1 MHFNHLKRRDFI
13 TFLGGAVTWPL
24 AARAQ
29 QPVAMPVIGYLS
41 VTFADEQPHWLA
53 AFRAGLHETGYIEG
67 ENVTIEYRWAE
78 GQYNRLPKIA
88 ADLIRRHVSVIV
100 TLPSSPAALA
110 AKAATMT
117 VPIVFSVGEDPV
129 KLGLVASLSRPD
141 GNATGTNFFIV
152 ELTAKRLGLLRELLP
167 KATRIGLLVNPGNVG
182 NTERFVKDA
191 EAAATAIG
199 LQIQVLNASNSDE
212 IDAAFATLV
221 KRSTDAVLLAPDAF
235 LNSRRVQIAIL
246 AARHM
251 VPVVYTVRDYP
262 EAGGLMSYGTDLTN
276 SVRQQ
281 GIYAG
286 RILKGAK
293 PADLPVIQ
301 STRFELVIN
310 LRTAK
315 ALGLEVPATLLARA
329 DEVIE

>member
-1 MHFNHLKRRDFI
+1 MRRREFI
-13 TFLGGAVTWPL
+13 ALLGGATAWPL

-29 QPVAMPVIGYLS
+29 QLAMPVIGYLS
-41 VTFADEQPHWLA
+41 VTFAHEQHHWLA
-53 AFRAGLHETGYIEG
+53 AFRDGLHETGYIEG

-78 GQYNRLPKIA
+78 GQYNRLPKLA
-88 ADLIRRHVSVIV
+88 SDLIRRHVSVIV
-100 TLPSSPAALA
+100 TPPSIPAALA
-110 AKAATMT
+110 AKAATTT

-129 KLGLVASLSRPD
+129 RLGLVASLSRPD
-141 GNATGTNFFIV
+141 GNATGTNFFVV
-152 ELTAKRLGLLRELLP
+152 ELTAKRLSLLRELSP
-167 KATRIGLLVNPGNVG
+167 KATRVGLLVNPDNVG
-182 NTERFVKDA
+182 NTETFVKDA
-191 EAAATAIG
+191 EAAAAAIG
-199 LQIQVLNASNSDE
+199 LQLEVLNASNSDE

-221 KRSTDAVLLAPDAF
+221 NDHADAVLIGPDAF
-235 LNSRRVQIAIL
+235 FNSRRVQIAIL
-246 AARHM
+246 AARYM
-251 VPVVYTVRDYP
+251 VPVVYSVRDYV

-293 PADLPVIQ
+293 PADLPVVQ
-301 STRFELVIN
+301 ATKFELVIN

-315 ALGLEVPATLLARA
+315 ALALEVPAALLARA

>member
-1 MHFNHLKRRDFI
+1 MRRRDFVKVV
-13 TFLGGAVTWPL
+13 GASAGVWSLT
-24 AARAQ
+24 AHAQ
-29 QPVAMPVIGYLS
+29 QLAMPVIGFLG
-41 VTFADEQPHWLA
+41 VTSAYEQRHWLA
-53 AFRAGLHETGYIEG
+53 AFRQGLHETGFIEG
-67 ENVTIEYRWAE
+67 ENVLIEYRWAE
-78 GQYNRLPKIA
+78 GQYNRLLELA
-88 ADLIRRHVSVIV
+88 SDLIRRHVGVIV
-100 TLPSSPAALA
+100 ASPSGPAALA

-117 VPIVFSVGEDPV
+117 IPIVFSVAEDPV

-141 GNATGTNFFIV
+141 GNATGINFFLV

-167 KATRIGLLVNPGNVG
+167 KAARIGLLVNPDNVG
-182 NTERFVKDA
+182 NAERVVKDA

-221 KRSTDAVLLAPDAF
+221 SDRADALLLGPDAF
-235 LNSRRVQIAIL
+235 FHSRRVQIAIL
-246 AARHM
+246 AARHTI
-251 VPVVYTVRDYP
+251 PATYAQRDYA

-281 GIYAG
+281 GVYAG
-286 RILKGAK
+286 RILKGTE
-293 PADLPVIQ
+293 PADLPVVQ
-301 STRFELVIN
+301 STKFELVIN

-315 ALGLEVPATLLARA
+315 AFGLEVPATLLARA

>member
-1 MHFNHLKRRDFI
+1 MRRREFI
-13 TFLGGAVTWPL
+13 TLLGCSAVVWPL

-41 VTFADEQPHWLA
+41 VTFAHEQPHWLA

-67 ENVTIEYRWAE
+67 ENITIEYCWAE
-78 GQYNRLPKIA
+78 GQYNRLPKLA

-141 GNATGTNFFIV
+141 GNATGTNFFVV

-221 KRSTDAVLLAPDAF
+221 KRSADAVLLAPDAF
-235 LNSRRVQIAIL
+235 LNSRRVQIAIF
-246 AARHM
+246 
-251 VPVVYTVRDYP
+251 
-262 EAGGLMSYGTDLTN
+262 GGALHGPGSIYG
-276 SVRQQ
+276 
-281 GIYAG
+281 
-286 RILKGAK
+286 
-293 PADLPVIQ
+293 P
-301 STRFELVIN
+301 
-310 LRTAK
+310 
-315 ALGLEVPATLLARA
+315 
-329 DEVIE
+329 

>member
-41 VTFADEQPHWLA
+41 VTFAHEQPHWLA

>member
-1 MHFNHLKRRDFI
+1 MRFDRLKRRDFI
-13 TFLGGAVTWPL
+13 TLVGGVAAWPI

-41 VTFADEQPHWLA
+41 VTFAHEQPHWLA
-53 AFRAGLHETGYIEG
+53 AFRAGLHETGYIDG

-78 GQYNRLPKIA
+78 GQYDRLPKLA
-88 ADLIRRHVSVIV
+88 SDLIRRHVSVIV

-141 GNATGTNFFIV
+141 GNATGTNFFVV

-182 NTERFVKDA
+182 NTERVVKDA

-251 VPVVYTVRDYP
+251 VPVVYTVRDYA

-301 STRFELVIN
+301 STKFELVIN

-315 ALGLEVPATLLARA
+315 ALGLEVPAQLLARA